1 MTDATLEKNAEET
14 QESNAPSEEE
24 TQKVTQYIANDFLA
38 RSTLV
43 DALSAVPMDTLVQ
56 IVQNQALSRAKETV
70 SNLSEEDFQKILEEA
85 LKPKEQ
91 PSEETQSE

>member
-1 MTDATLEKNAEET
+1 MTAATLEQNAEET

-56 IVQNQALSRAKETV
+56 IVQNQSLSRAKETV
-70 SNLSEEDFQKILEEA
+70 SNLSEEDFQNILKEA
-85 LKPKEQ
+85 LKPKEK

>member
-1 MTDATLEKNAEET
+1 MTDATLEQNAEET
-14 QESNAPSEEE
+14 QESNAHSEEE

-70 SNLSEEDFQKILEEA
+70 SNLSEEDFQNILKEA

>member
-70 SNLSEEDFQKILEEA
+70 KNLSEEDFQKILEEA

>member
-70 SNLSEEDFQKILEEA
+70 SNLSKEDFQKILEEA
-85 LKPKEQ
+85 VKPKEQ

>member
-1 MTDATLEKNAEET
+1 MTDTTLEKNAEKT

-70 SNLSEEDFQKILEEA
+70 SNLSEEDFQKILEESM
-85 LKPKEQ
+85 KPKEQ

>member
-56 IVQNQALSRAKETV
+56 IVQNQSLSRAKETV
-70 SNLSEEDFQKILEEA
+70 SNLSEEDFQNILKEA
-85 LKPKEQ
+85 LKPKEK

>member
-43 DALSAVPMDTLVQ
+43 DALSAIPMDTLVQ

-70 SNLSEEDFQKILEEA
+70 KNLSEEDFQKILEEA

>member
-70 SNLSEEDFQKILEEA
+70 SNLSEEDFQKILKEA
-85 LKPKEQ
+85 LKLKEQ

>member
-56 IVQNQALSRAKETV
+56 IVQNQALTRAKEAV
-70 SNLSEEDFQKILEEA
+70 QQLSTEDFQKILEESM
-85 LKPKEQ
+85 KPKEK

>member
-1 MTDATLEKNAEET
+1 MTDATLEQNAEET

-70 SNLSEEDFQKILEEA
+70 KNLSEEDFQKILEEA

>member
-1 MTDATLEKNAEET
+1 MTDATLEQNAEET

-24 TQKVTQYIANDFLA
+24 TEKVMQYIANDFLA

-56 IVQNQALSRAKETV
+56 IVQNQALTRAKEAV
-70 SNLSEEDFQKILEEA
+70 QQLSTEDFQNVLKEA
-85 LKPKEQ
+85 IKPRPE

>member
-1 MTDATLEKNAEET
+1 MTDATLEQNAEET

-56 IVQNQALSRAKETV
+56 IVQNQSLSRAKETV
-70 SNLSEEDFQKILEEA
+70 SNLSEEDFQNILKEA
-85 LKPKEQ
+85 LKPKEKT
-91 PSEETQSE
+91 SEETQSE

>member
-43 DALSAVPMDTLVQ
+43 DALSAIPMDTLVQ

>member
-1 MTDATLEKNAEET
+1 MTDATLEQNAEET
-14 QESNAPSEEE
+14 QKSNAPSEEE

-70 SNLSEEDFQKILEEA
+70 SNLSEEDFQKILEESM
-85 LKPKEQ
+85 KPKEQ